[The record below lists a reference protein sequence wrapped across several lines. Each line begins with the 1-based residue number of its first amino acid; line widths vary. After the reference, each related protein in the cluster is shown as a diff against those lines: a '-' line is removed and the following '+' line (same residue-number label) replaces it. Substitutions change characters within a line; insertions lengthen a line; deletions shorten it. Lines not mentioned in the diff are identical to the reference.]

1 MSVTSEELQRNRLEA
16 GIRRHLK
23 HNDTYHFRPI
33 KIDGINAYIVL
44 YGKYKILNVEAI
56 YISCNVKVGGI
67 IEKQQYSLY
76 HYRYK
81 TLHSALKK
89 IERINKEF
97 RIYNGE
103 LVSATCY
110 NMLKLEECVLPYSE
124 AESCCVCYES
134 TSDSTL
140 CGHSVCLSCREN
152 CIIKQKIDCPVCREK
167 GTLEI
172 YTNRSGLVNNQQ
184 FELVKKAIHHEK
196 MNAIDEED
204 DDEDFI
210 PLPHF
215 NIYNEEEEEEQGEEE
230 EEEEEQEI
238 NNAANELVNMAE
250 SAVSPELQLPVN
262 NPLINTETNEISE
275 IINVTI
281 NNTID
286 STIENYQI
294 FWRISRTPSSTED
307 EINNNN
313 SSMFLGFD
321 NVEP

>member
-1 MSVTSEELQRNRLEA
+1 MRYFVNNMSVSSEELQRNRLEA
-16 GIRRHLK
+16 GIRRHLR

-81 TLHSALKK
+81 TLHSALRKV
-89 IERINKEF
+89 ERINKEF

-124 AESCCVCYES
+124 TENCCVCYES

-184 FELVKKAIHHEK
+184 FELVKKAIHNEK
-196 MNAIDEED
+196 MNAIDEEE
-204 DDEDFI
+204 DDEEFI

-215 NIYNEEEEEEQGEEE
+215 NIYNEEEEEEQ
-230 EEEEEQEI
+230 EQEI
-238 NNAANELVNMAE
+238 NSAANELVNMAE
-250 SAVSPELQLPVN
+250 TAVSPEVQLPVN
-262 NPLINTETNEISE
+262 IPLVNTETNEISE
-275 IINVTI
+275 IINVTV

-286 STIENYQI
+286 STTENYQI

-321 NVEP
+321 NGEP